1 MALTTWLLMFGG
13 LTFVAVGIDGVRR
26 MFVSHAALKIDI
38 DESYCDL
45 PVVTYSS
52 ELPNGGARVVTA
64 ERKPAVAVEIT
75 NIDLEPTGNL
85 EAVNLQADTL
95 ADEVPKVDEVHKVTQ
110 LTSTTPPLT
119 KSIEQHEV
127 AEELETEH
135 PDAGEVVFEDLALVE
150 LANLDLVELADP
162 ALAELV
168 PQDLTV
174 ADPVVMELPVED
186 EFEFTSDFTSDF
198 ASVCSTDSATSA
210 EITGEQSDMTLDVAL
225 DAAEVMTEVMTEGRA
240 VIESRDEISD
250 MEVGKEH
257 FILDRTP
264 ISLSSEEIEALTNVS
279 DEQNLIPDTPDVIL
293 ASSDFDPTR
302 PVHELVE
309 TNSMVQS
316 DLFAEQDLTS
326 LVTVKSS
333 VGHDLLETSDDI
345 LFSDTGIEE
354 LYAQEVSVHDSD
366 VLTERSEDQSLSK
379 RFAKVTS
386 MTFGK
391 KLLSRKR
398 VAEQEALD
406 AVEEGAH
413 HGTDVEQ
420 VISILVTANERQ
432 GFYGPQLLQLVKAC
446 GMVFGEM
453 DIFHR
458 FEDGLRLGKT
468 QFSMANMMEPGTF
481 DLDDIDHLH
490 TPGVV
495 FFLGLPMAQD
505 SMQAFDYMLET
516 AQCLASNLGGGVL
529 DEQRSVM
536 RPQTIAHCR
545 QQIRDFERRHLTRRA
560 QL

>member
-13 LTFVAVGIDGVRR
+13 LTFVAVVIDGVRR

-64 ERKPAVAVEIT
+64 ERKPAVTVEIT

-95 ADEVPKVDEVHKVTQ
+95 VDEVPKVTQ

-127 AEELETEH
+127 AEERETEH
-135 PDAGEVVFEDLALVE
+135 PDVGEVVFEDLALVE

-162 ALAELV
+162 ALVELV

-174 ADPVVMELPVED
+174 SDPVVMGLPVED
-186 EFEFTSDFTSDF
+186 EFEFTSDFATD
-198 ASVCSTDSATSA
+198 CSTDSAASA
-210 EITGEQSDMTLDVAL
+210 EITGEQSDIALDVTL
-225 DAAEVMTEVMTEGRA
+225 GMTEDMTEGRA
-240 VIESRDEISD
+240 VIESRDESSD
-250 MEVGKEH
+250 MDVGKEH

-264 ISLSSEEIEALTNVS
+264 ISLSSEEIEALINVS
-279 DEQNLIPDTPDVIL
+279 DEQNLIPNTPDVIL

-406 AVEEGAH
+406 AVEEESAH

-420 VISILVTANERQ
+420 VISILVTANDRQ

-481 DLDDIDHLH
+481 ELDDIDHLH

>member
-13 LTFVAVGIDGVRR
+13 LTFVAVVIDGVRR

-162 ALAELV
+162 ALVELV

-174 ADPVVMELPVED
+174 SDPVVMGLPVEN
-186 EFEFTSDFTSDF
+186 EFEFTSDFATD
-198 ASVCSTDSATSA
+198 CSIDSAASA
-210 EITGEQSDMTLDVAL
+210 EITGEQSDIALDV
-225 DAAEVMTEVMTEGRA
+225 TEGMTEGRA
-240 VIESRDEISD
+240 VIESRDESSD
-250 MEVGKEH
+250 MDVGKEH

-279 DEQNLIPDTPDVIL
+279 DEQNLIPNTPDVIL

-406 AVEEGAH
+406 AVEEESAH

-420 VISILVTANERQ
+420 VISILVTANDRQ

-481 DLDDIDHLH
+481 ELDDIDHLH

-495 FFLGLPMAQD
+495 FFLGLPIAQD

>member
-1 MALTTWLLMFGG
+1 
-13 LTFVAVGIDGVRR
+13 
-26 MFVSHAALKIDI
+26 
-38 DESYCDL
+38 
-45 PVVTYSS
+45 
-52 ELPNGGARVVTA
+52 
-64 ERKPAVAVEIT
+64 
-75 NIDLEPTGNL
+75 
-85 EAVNLQADTL
+85 
-95 ADEVPKVDEVHKVTQ
+95 
-110 LTSTTPPLT
+110 
-119 KSIEQHEV
+119 
-127 AEELETEH
+127 
-135 PDAGEVVFEDLALVE
+135 
-150 LANLDLVELADP
+150 
-162 ALAELV
+162 
-168 PQDLTV
+168 
-174 ADPVVMELPVED
+174 MELPVED
-186 EFEFTSDFTSDF
+186 EFEFTSDFASDF
-198 ASVCSTDSATSA
+198 ASDCRTDSAASA
-210 EITGEQSDMTLDVAL
+210 EIIGEQSDMTL

-240 VIESRDEISD
+240 VIESRDESSD

-398 VAEQEALD
+398 VAEQQALD
-406 AVEEGAH
+406 AVEEESAH

-420 VISILVTANERQ
+420 VISILVTANDRQ

-481 DLDDIDHLH
+481 ELDDIDHLH

>member
-13 LTFVAVGIDGVRR
+13 LTFVAVVIDGVRR

-64 ERKPAVAVEIT
+64 ERKPAVTVEIT

-95 ADEVPKVDEVHKVTQ
+95 VDEVPKVTQ

-119 KSIEQHEV
+119 ESIEQHEV
-127 AEELETEH
+127 AEERETEH
-135 PDAGEVVFEDLALVE
+135 PDVGEVVFEDLALVE

-162 ALAELV
+162 ALVELV
-168 PQDLTV
+168 RQDLTV
-174 ADPVVMELPVED
+174 SDPVVMDLPVED
-186 EFEFTSDFTSDF
+186 EFEFTSDFATD
-198 ASVCSTDSATSA
+198 CSTDSAASA
-210 EITGEQSDMTLDVAL
+210 EITGEQSDIALDVTL
-225 DAAEVMTEVMTEGRA
+225 GMTEGMTESRA
-240 VIESRDEISD
+240 VIESRDESSD
-250 MEVGKEH
+250 MDVGKEH

-279 DEQNLIPDTPDVIL
+279 DEQNLIPNTPDVIL

-406 AVEEGAH
+406 AVEEESAH

-420 VISILVTANERQ
+420 VISILVTANDRQ

-481 DLDDIDHLH
+481 ELDDIDHLH

>member
-13 LTFVAVGIDGVRR
+13 LTFVAVVIDGVRR

-64 ERKPAVAVEIT
+64 ERKPAVTVEIT

-95 ADEVPKVDEVHKVTQ
+95 VDEVPKVTQ

-119 KSIEQHEV
+119 ESIEQHEV
-127 AEELETEH
+127 AEERETEH
-135 PDAGEVVFEDLALVE
+135 PGVGEVVFEDLALVE

-162 ALAELV
+162 ALVELV

-174 ADPVVMELPVED
+174 SDPVVMDLPVED
-186 EFEFTSDFTSDF
+186 EFEFTSDFATD
-198 ASVCSTDSATSA
+198 CSTDSAASA
-210 EITGEQSDMTLDVAL
+210 EITGEQSDIALDVTL
-225 DAAEVMTEVMTEGRA
+225 GMTEGRA
-240 VIESRDEISD
+240 VIESRDESSD
-250 MEVGKEH
+250 MDVGKEH

-279 DEQNLIPDTPDVIL
+279 DEQNLIPNTPDVIL

-406 AVEEGAH
+406 AVEEESAH

-420 VISILVTANERQ
+420 VVSILVTANDRQ

-481 DLDDIDHLH
+481 ELDDIDHLH

>member
-13 LTFVAVGIDGVRR
+13 LTFVAVVIDGVRR

-64 ERKPAVAVEIT
+64 ERKPAVTVEIT

-95 ADEVPKVDEVHKVTQ
+95 VDEVPKVTQ

-119 KSIEQHEV
+119 ESIEQHEV
-127 AEELETEH
+127 AEERETEH
-135 PDAGEVVFEDLALVE
+135 PDVGEVVFEDLALVE

-162 ALAELV
+162 ALVELV

-174 ADPVVMELPVED
+174 SDPVVMDLPVED
-186 EFEFTSDFTSDF
+186 EFEFTSDFATD
-198 ASVCSTDSATSA
+198 CSTDSAASA
-210 EITGEQSDMTLDVAL
+210 EITGEQSDIALDVTL
-225 DAAEVMTEVMTEGRA
+225 GMTEGMTEGRA
-240 VIESRDEISD
+240 VIESRDESSD
-250 MEVGKEH
+250 MDVGKEH

-279 DEQNLIPDTPDVIL
+279 DEQNLIPNTPDVIL

-406 AVEEGAH
+406 AVEEESAH

-420 VISILVTANERQ
+420 VISILVTANDRQ

-481 DLDDIDHLH
+481 ELDDIDHLH

>member
-13 LTFVAVGIDGVRR
+13 LTFVAVVIDGVRR

-64 ERKPAVAVEIT
+64 ERKLAVTVEIT

-95 ADEVPKVDEVHKVTQ
+95 VDEVPKVTQ

-119 KSIEQHEV
+119 EFIEQHEV

-150 LANLDLVELADP
+150 LANPDLVELADP

-174 ADPVVMELPVED
+174 ADPVVMDLPVED
-186 EFEFTSDFTSDF
+186 EFEFTSDFATD
-198 ASVCSTDSATSA
+198 CITDSAASA
-210 EITGEQSDMTLDVAL
+210 EITGEQSDINLDVTL
-225 DAAEVMTEVMTEGRA
+225 GAAEIMTEVMTEGRA
-240 VIESRDEISD
+240 VIESRDESSD
-250 MEVGKEH
+250 MDVGKEH

-333 VGHDLLETSDDI
+333 VGHDYLKPVMISCLVI
-345 LFSDTGIEE
+345 QGLKN
-354 LYAQEVSVHDSD
+354 YMQ
-366 VLTERSEDQSLSK
+366 K
-379 RFAKVTS
+379 RFPC
-386 MTFGK
+386 MTRMF
-391 KLLSRKR
+391 
-398 VAEQEALD
+398 
-406 AVEEGAH
+406 
-413 HGTDVEQ
+413 
-420 VISILVTANERQ
+420 
-432 GFYGPQLLQLVKAC
+432 
-446 GMVFGEM
+446 
-453 DIFHR
+453 
-458 FEDGLRLGKT
+458 
-468 QFSMANMMEPGTF
+468 
-481 DLDDIDHLH
+481 
-490 TPGVV
+490 
-495 FFLGLPMAQD
+495 
-505 SMQAFDYMLET
+505 
-516 AQCLASNLGGGVL
+516 
-529 DEQRSVM
+529 
-536 RPQTIAHCR
+536 
-545 QQIRDFERRHLTRRA
+545 
-560 QL
+560 

>member
-13 LTFVAVGIDGVRR
+13 LTFVAVVIDGVRR

-52 ELPNGGARVVTA
+52 ELPNGGARVVTG
-64 ERKPAVAVEIT
+64 ERKPTVTVEIT

-95 ADEVPKVDEVHKVTQ
+95 VDEVPKVTQ

-119 KSIEQHEV
+119 ESIEQHEV
-127 AEELETEH
+127 AEERETEH
-135 PDAGEVVFEDLALVE
+135 PDVGEVVFEDLALVE

-162 ALAELV
+162 ALVELV

-174 ADPVVMELPVED
+174 SDPVVMGLPVED
-186 EFEFTSDFTSDF
+186 EFEFTSDFATD
-198 ASVCSTDSATSA
+198 CSTDSAASA
-210 EITGEQSDMTLDVAL
+210 EITGEQSDIALDVTL
-225 DAAEVMTEVMTEGRA
+225 GMTEGRA
-240 VIESRDEISD
+240 VIESRDESSD
-250 MEVGKEH
+250 MDVGKEH

-279 DEQNLIPDTPDVIL
+279 DEQNLIPNTPDVIL

-354 LYAQEVSVHDSD
+354 LYAQEVSLHDSD

-406 AVEEGAH
+406 AVEEESAH

-420 VISILVTANERQ
+420 VISILVTANDRQ

-481 DLDDIDHLH
+481 ELDDIDHLH

>member
-13 LTFVAVGIDGVRR
+13 LTFVAVVIDGVRR

-64 ERKPAVAVEIT
+64 ERKPAVTVEIT

-95 ADEVPKVDEVHKVTQ
+95 VDEVPKVTQ

-119 KSIEQHEV
+119 ESIEQHEV
-127 AEELETEH
+127 AEERETEH
-135 PDAGEVVFEDLALVE
+135 PDVGEVVFEDLALVE

-162 ALAELV
+162 ALVELL

-174 ADPVVMELPVED
+174 ADPVVMDLPVED
-186 EFEFTSDFTSDF
+186 EFEFTSDFTTD
-198 ASVCSTDSATSA
+198 CSTDSAASA
-210 EITGEQSDMTLDVAL
+210 KITGEQSDIALDVTLDVA
-225 DAAEVMTEVMTEGRA
+225 EVMTEGRA
-240 VIESRDEISD
+240 VIESRDESSD
-250 MEVGKEH
+250 MDVGKEH

-293 ASSDFDPTR
+293 ASSDYDPTR

-398 VAEQEALD
+398 VAEQQALD
-406 AVEEGAH
+406 AVEEESAH

-420 VISILVTANERQ
+420 VISILVTANDRQ

-481 DLDDIDHLH
+481 ELDDIDHLH